1 MEHIQLNDGN
11 SIQIVEKLQSYNS
24 DQVYYK
30 IQLENKELRILSE
43 VEFNALVK
51 TDREN
56 YSKEEK
62 LSLFNSYFRGRPD
75 VYAIKYYSKN
85 GKTGYTPHG
94 DFKWIEVIDNK
105 NPNRTKWKKE
115 MISFYPYT
123 KEAIKNHIIG
133 SHNDFKYGMGIY
145 PMLTDD
151 TCYLLVMDFDND
163 NSDQE
168 SKVIT
173 QVADEYDI
181 PFLIERSQ
189 SGRGIHIWFFFEEPI
204 SAKSARKM
212 GSSLIQTT
220 MMKSEYIKLEN
231 FDRMIPM
238 QDTLNHNG
246 FGNLIALPLRW
257 QKVQEGR
264 TVFLEDDFSVAKNQW
279 DHLAGIKKLSND
291 EVLNKIDE
299 LNTTGSSL
307 KSSETIDSL
316 SVRLGGEIKIEK
328 NSIPRAEF
336 MQLAFMATF
345 GNPEFT
351 IRQKMRTTTWNTPR
365 YITGANEDDE
375 FLCLPRGLLDQIDD
389 KVKHLKVIDEL
400 NEGQPIEV
408 EFKGTLRDNQLRAVE
423 AMMLNS
429 IGILSASTGFGKT
442 VVAADLIARRKV
454 TTLVIV
460 NNKVLANQW
469 KERLNEFLDI
479 RTEPFTE
486 YTPTGRKRKKDKV
499 GEIHGTKNNQ
509 SKVIDIALFQSLANK
524 ENLKEFLDDYGLI
537 IIDEAHH
544 IAAESFESVIKEASS
559 RYLYGLSATPER
571 KDGYT
576 PLIKMRLGGIIYEH
590 HETQADTI
598 LLPQYFYPR
607 FTNYAEISKEAS
619 YTAHLAEMSNH
630 TERNDK
636 VIEDIIENLKLKR
649 TCLVLSERV
658 EHIHQLNK
666 LLKEEQIEG
675 PVFILTGKEGQK
687 VNQENIAVMKNL
699 QKPYILLATSSYVGE
714 GFDLPQL
721 DTIFLTLPFSWKGR
735 LRQYLG
741 RLQREVGNKDEL
753 RVYDYIDLGISM
765 FDNMYQKRL
774 REYKKLGYMMAEDE
788 KTKALEAGLY
798 DSSNY
803 YGDLRKDFNDAGSIT
818 LCIKSLTAELVKVIY
833 ELKAEGKEIKV
844 ITQRATAK
852 NGKVNHRQKAHFD
865 ELKRQNSEVVA
876 VEKVTQ
882 SFIVLDMQVAWYGSL
897 NFYGSMNNGAS
908 AIRLKNTK
916 LAKQIMRQYK

>member
-11 SIQIVEKLQSYNS
+11 SIEIIETLQSYDSN
-24 DQVYYK
+24 QLYYK
-30 IQLENKELRILSE
+30 VQLENKELRILPE
-43 VEFNALVK
+43 ADFNALAK
-51 TDREN
+51 TDKGN
-56 YSKEEK
+56 YSEEEK
-62 LSLFNSYFRGRPD
+62 LSLFHSYFRGRPD

-94 DFKWIEVIDNK
+94 DFKWIEVADNK
-105 NPNRTKWKKE
+105 RINGTKWKKE

-123 KEAIKNHIIG
+123 KETIKKHIIG
-133 SHNDFKYGMGIY
+133 SHNDFKYGAGIY

-163 NSDQE
+163 NADQE
-168 SKVIT
+168 AKVIT

-181 PFLIERSQ
+181 PILIERSQ

-204 SAKSARKM
+204 SAKSARKL
-212 GSSLIQTT
+212 GSSLIQAA
-220 MMKSEYIKLEN
+220 MMKSGYIKLEN

-238 QDTLNHNG
+238 QDTLNQNG

-257 QKVQEGR
+257 QKVQDGR
-264 TVFLEDDFSVAKNQW
+264 TVFLKPDFSVAKNQW
-279 DHLAGIKKLSND
+279 THLAGIKKLAKD

-299 LNTTGSSL
+299 LDSTDYLFKGN
-307 KSSETIDSL
+307 ETIDSL

-328 NSIPRAEF
+328 NSITRSEF
-336 MQLAFMATF
+336 MQIAFMATF

-351 IRQKMRTTTWNTPR
+351 IRQNMRATTWNTPR

-375 FLCLPRGLLDQIDD
+375 FLYIPRGLLGQMED
-389 KVKHLKVIDEL
+389 KVKHLDVKDEL
-400 NEGQPIEV
+400 SDGQSVEV
-408 EFKGTLRDNQLRAVE
+408 EFKGILRDDQLKAVE
-423 AMMLNS
+423 AMMSNS

-442 VVAADLIARRKV
+442 IVAADLIARRKV

-469 KERLNEFLDI
+469 KERLNKFLDI
-479 RTEPFTE
+479 RTEPFIE
-486 YTPTGRKRKKDKV
+486 YTPTGRKRKKDKI

-509 SKVIDIALFQSLANK
+509 SKVIDIALFQSLSNK
-524 ENLKEFLDDYGLI
+524 KDLKKFLNDYGLI

-576 PLIKMRLGGIIYEH
+576 PLIKMRLGEIIYEH

-607 FTNYAEISKEAS
+607 FTNYAEISQEAS
-619 YTAHLAEMSNH
+619 YTSHLAEMSNH
-630 TERNDK
+630 IERNEQ

-658 EHIHQLNK
+658 EHVHQLYK
-666 LLKEEQIEG
+666 LLKEKQIEE
-675 PVFILTGKEGQK
+675 PMFILTSKEGQK
-687 VNQENIAVMKNL
+687 MNQENIAVMKEL
-699 QKPYILLATSSYVGE
+699 QEPYILLATSSYVGE

-788 KTKALEAGLY
+788 KTKSLEAGLY
-798 DSSNY
+798 DSTNY

-818 LCIKSLTAELVKVIY
+818 LCIKSLTAELVKVVY
-833 ELKAEGKEIKV
+833 ELIAEGKEIQI
-844 ITQRATAK
+844 ITQQATAK

-865 ELKRQNSEVVA
+865 ELKHQNIEVEA

-897 NFYGSMNNGAS
+897 NFYGSMNDGAS
-908 AIRLKNTK
+908 TIRLKNAK
-916 LAKQIMRQYK
+916 LAKQIMRHK